1 MELLIGLDV
10 GTTAVKALLIDIE
23 GNVISSASY
32 KYKLI
37 TPYNDWVEQDPED
50 LWQGVVF
57 TIKEIIDGLKS
68 NDRIIALSI
77 STQGGTTIPVDEQ
90 FCPVY
95 NAISWMDHRA
105 HKQAERMR
113 KEGIKIY
120 EVTGWDIYDGL
131 PLLHILWLR
140 ENEPKVF
147 SSAKYFLF
155 VNDFI
160 IYRLTGKLC
169 MDPSNAGITQ
179 LFDIAELDWN
189 KEMLDIAGISREQL
203 SPVENSGFAIGNITK
218 KAGQEIGL
226 PESVLVVNGAH
237 DQYCAALGAGVLEPG
252 DVMLSCGTAWVIL
265 GVMDKLR
272 LDPDK
277 VLSVSPH
284 VVPNRWGALKSMG
297 AVGACIEWF
306 LDNILP
312 KMDDRTKLYAEIN
325 EGVKRSS
332 PGSKGLIFLPS
343 SGGYGHGVRGGF
355 IGLSISHS
363 RDDMAR
369 AIMEGIAFDL
379 RCTIDDILKSGI
391 KIDNLRMVGGA
402 ASSPIW
408 TKIVADITK
417 IPVIL
422 PSVTQSASYGS
433 AILAGFGGGVFNDL
447 KIAYQK
453 LAGQASQV
461 KPNMDNKR
469 KYDDLYDIYRSAI
482 QQNQQVLYKL
492 SEIGETK
499 LNA

>member
-10 GTTAVKALLIDIE
+10 GTTAVKALLIDLE
-23 GNVISSASY
+23 GNLISLASY

-37 TPYNDWVEQDPED
+37 TPHNDWVEQDPED

-57 TIKEIIDGLKS
+57 TIKKIIDDLKPS
-68 NDRIIALSI
+68 DHVIALSI
-77 STQGGTTIPVDEQ
+77 SSQGGTTIPVDEL
-90 FCPVY
+90 FRPVY

-120 EVTGWDIYDGL
+120 ETTGWDIYDGL
-131 PLLHILWLR
+131 PLLHISWLR

-147 SSAKYFLF
+147 SSARYFLF

-160 IYRLTGKLC
+160 IYRLTEKLC

-179 LFDIAELDWN
+179 LFNIAELDWD
-189 KEMLDIAGISREQL
+189 KDMLNIAEVAPEQL
-203 SPVENSGFAIGNITK
+203 SPVKNSGFAIGNITQ
-218 KAGQEIGL
+218 KASHETGL
-226 PESVLVVNGAH
+226 SESVLVVNGAH

-252 DVMLSCGTAWVIL
+252 DVLLSCGTAWVIL
-265 GVMDKLR
+265 GVMDELKF
-272 LDPDK
+272 DPNK
-277 VLSVSPH
+277 ILSISPH

-312 KMDDRTKLYAEIN
+312 KMSDRTKLYAELN
-325 EGVKRSS
+325 KSAERAS

-363 RDDMAR
+363 CDNMAR

-391 KIDNLRMVGGA
+391 RINNLRMVGGA

-417 IPVIL
+417 VPVIL
-422 PSVTQSASYGS
+422 PSLTQSASYGA
-433 AILAGFGGGVFNDL
+433 AILAGFGSRVFNNL
-447 KIAYQK
+447 KSAYQK
-453 LAGQASQV
+453 LAGQENQIE
-461 KPNMDNKR
+461 PNTDNGR
-469 KYDDLYDIYRSAI
+469 KYDDLYEIYRSAL
-482 QQNQQVLYKL
+482 QKNQQILSKL
-492 SEIGETK
+492 SEI
-499 LNA
+499 N